1 VLEESHRESFRLTSF
16 RVKRII
22 VYARALMFDDA
33 PEPGGTPSSL
43 RGWLS
48 DVYLPALLDG
58 SIDALV
64 KRLGGRATVDDPV
77 FGRASGLPALERYL
91 KDASKWLADHGA
103 AFTRL
108 HFTTG
113 ADRDVTEGRLAIR
126 VDSRP
131 VEIPIAV
138 VAERRRSREVEV
150 RLYYP
155 THAIKGT
162 HAVRSPLV
170 GEDKELVLPAPIHE
184 HVQGLG
190 KADVT
195 AVVDTFETEG
205 AVREAGGAE
214 HAKKSDLRAFYE
226 KLFGTGGIE
235 VVMGGVAD
243 DGRTCALEFTL
254 VKFRGKTVPPQ
265 AGLTVYERGDS
276 GLLRS
281 VRIYDDL
288 LES

>member
-1 VLEESHRESFRLTSF
+1 
-16 RVKRII
+16 
-22 VYARALMFDDA
+22 MFDDG
-33 PEPGGTPSSL
+33 PERGTPSSL

-58 SIDALV
+58 SVDALV

-77 FGRASGLPALERYL
+77 FGRASGLPALERFL
-91 KDASKWLADHGA
+91 NDAAKWLSEHGA
-103 AFTRL
+103 TFTRL

-113 ADRDVTEGRLAIR
+113 ADRDVTEGRLALR
-126 VDSRP
+126 VDSRQ
-131 VEIPIAV
+131 VELPIAV
-138 VAERRRSREVEV
+138 VAERRRSREVEL

-155 THAIKGT
+155 THPIKGT
-162 HAVRSPLV
+162 HALRSPLV
-170 GEDKELVLPAPIHE
+170 GEDKELVLPAPVQE
-184 HVQGLG
+184 HVAALG
-190 KADVT
+190 KADVA

-214 HAKKSDLRAFYE
+214 HAKKEDLKTFYE
-226 KLFGTGGIE
+226 RISGSGGVE

-254 VKFRGKTVPPQ
+254 VKLRGKTVPPQ

-288 LES
+288 ES